1 MRSTRILMADVYGIP
16 RTADVVIVGGGII
29 GVSIAVHLAERGM
42 TDVVILE
49 REAVAAG
56 ATSQATG
63 GIRQQFTT
71 ESQIRLSVE
80 SVRFYERFAER
91 VGQPLAFRQ
100 VGYLFL
106 LSTPGQNDAFRQA
119 VALQNSLGVPSELL
133 AAETIA
139 RQHPM
144 IDTTGIV
151 GGSFCPTDGVAA
163 PADAAYGLAARARE
177 LGVRICEGVEVTAIE
192 QSAGRVTGVQTTA
205 GAIACGDLVNA
216 AGPWAAGVAAM
227 AGLEVPVTAHPRQ
240 VFTLQ
245 RLPELPSDFP
255 FTIDLKSG
263 TYVHQEQSATLLGGG
278 DRDAP
283 SGGEPVVN
291 WERFEATA
299 VAASRWLPAVA
310 EAEVRSGWCGL
321 REMTPDD
328 HPILGPVPGLA
339 GLWLA
344 VGFSG
349 HGFMHAPAAG
359 RILAEWMTTGGAAGF
374 DPDPFAL
381 DRFQQRR
388 LAHDAAVF

>member
-1 MRSTRILMADVYGIP
+1 MIDRHGLPRS
-16 RTADVVIVGGGII
+16 ADVVIIGGGII

-42 TDVVILE
+42 NDIVVLE
-49 REAVAAG
+49 RDAVASG

-91 VGQPLAFRQ
+91 VGHPLDFRQ

-106 LSTPGQNDAFRQA
+106 LSTPGQYNAFRQA
-119 VALQNSLGVPSELL
+119 TALQNSLGVPSEMISPE
-133 AAETIA
+133 AIA
-139 RQHPM
+139 RRHLM

-151 GGSFCPTDGVAA
+151 GGAFCPTDGVAA
-163 PADAAYGLAARARE
+163 PADAAYGLAARCRE

-192 QSAGRVTGVQTTA
+192 QADVRVTGVRTSA
-205 GAIACGDLVNA
+205 GVIACGNLVNA
-216 AGPWAAGVAAM
+216 AGPWAAPVAAM
-227 AGLEVPVTAHPRQ
+227 AGLDIPVTAHPRQ
-240 VFTLQ
+240 VFRLQ

-255 FTIDLKSG
+255 FTIDLRSG

-291 WERFEATA
+291 WDRFETTA
-299 VAASRWLPAVA
+299 LAASRWLPAVA

-328 HPILGPVPGLA
+328 HPILGPAPGLR
-339 GLWLA
+339 GMWLA

-359 RILAEWMTTGGAAGF
+359 RILAEWMMTGRAADF
-374 DPDPFAL
+374 DPTPFAL
-381 DRFQQRR
+381 DRFERR
-388 LAHDAAVF
+388 QLAQDAAVF